1 MKRTSIRVRKKQLES
16 TGPWSLGFKKS
27 MKIHLIYVGVS
38 KTLGMSP
45 TIGPLPDGFSVE
57 QQVLPIWLWVRTC
70 ENSGYQKVEEPP
82 RCRVNYL
89 KMCSDVSNHAHVG
102 LHPSADL
109 FWELPNCSNQ
119 EPREEKK
126 SWAGQLSCSPAWVP
140 LSSFD
145 DRKLIQTPKI
155 GSLLRDFLKH
165 SL

>member
-1 MKRTSIRVRKKQLES
+1 M
-16 TGPWSLGFKKS
+16 KS

-45 TIGPLPDGFSVE
+45 TIGLKAEKHGFSVE

-89 KMCSDVSNHAHVG
+89 KMCSDISNHAHVG

-126 SWAGQLSCSPAWVP
+126 SWAGQLSCPPAWVP

-145 DRKLIQTPKI
+145 DQKLIQTPKI
-155 GSLLRDFLKH
+155 GSYDSEEDHFLVLAWGFLEAFPLN
-165 SL
+165 SLWCFCTA

>member
-109 FWELPNCSNQ
+109 FWELPSFQ
-119 EPREEKK
+119 LLKPGTQGGEEVMGR
-126 SWAGQLSCSPAWVP
+126 AAQLFSGMGAVEFIWRSETHPDPQNWILA
-140 LSSFD
+140 
-145 DRKLIQTPKI
+145 
-155 GSLLRDFLKH
+155 
-165 SL
+165 